1 MDGHVRRPGP
11 DLPAGWLSQFSI
23 VRLSGPSIT
32 TYTSD
37 RKDPENNSTIYEM
50 GSNLFLFFLQP
61 DTTKYNTG
69 FRDATG
75 MAHQFVEANEANV
88 RFLKSQLQRA
98 K

>member
-50 GSNLFLFFLQP
+50 GSSIPFAERR
-61 DTTKYNTG
+61 NTLRMMAAG
-69 FRDATG
+69 FTASRWT
-75 MAHQFVEANEANV
+75 
-88 RFLKSQLQRA
+88 R
-98 K
+98 